1 MVRCRA
7 TLTACSLAVALALV
21 GGCSRNVAS
30 DAAAAENSAVPGIVY
45 ANPTAA
51 AAPQGAAA
59 DEYGDSTVG
68 AADVDSPTPLTGEV
82 GAVALDGDYF
92 VFAAGESGYGYM
104 RVPANYELLERP
116 YSESGVI
123 GVQGSSGERV
133 TLHPVVGMTI
143 LPTADEAVELLGGNA
158 RASAV
163 PDDTVSSL
171 GGFPACAVLA
181 TESNGSVSRIY
192 LVDSGDGLWNV
203 TVTAPTSSALDDVDA
218 VAQGLVVVT
227 DD

>member
-1 MVRCRA
+1 
-7 TLTACSLAVALALV
+7 
-21 GGCSRNVAS
+21 
-30 DAAAAENSAVPGIVY
+30 
-45 ANPTAA
+45 
-51 AAPQGAAA
+51 
-59 DEYGDSTVG
+59 
-68 AADVDSPTPLTGEV
+68 
-82 GAVALDGDYF
+82 LDGDYF